1 MKGLFEVESLSSG
14 HEPSFS
20 DSQFTTSGIPKTPFK
35 IFQKQFTALIQVY
48 LTGFYRLWN
57 NFFKNCRDMYFEG

>member
-35 IFQKQFTALIQVY
+35 IF
-48 LTGFYRLWN
+48 
-57 NFFKNCRDMYFEG
+57 